1 MKTMKWKSLAELMAM
16 TAIVASLIFVGLQI
30 RQEQVIALSE
40 INLSLLDSQI
50 EFNNS
55 INDNADIWV
64 RGNAGEDLDQAE
76 RIIFEGL
83 LDNMAYLQRTE
94 WRQYGAFDEDI
105 FTRVPVADFAVHL
118 HRNPGARQTWETREE
133 QIESD
138 RASLIPG
145 FASKFHKAVLADLK
159 KLDEAAKQ

>member
-1 MKTMKWKSLAELMAM
+1 MKMMKWKSIAELMAM
-16 TAIVASLIFVGLQI
+16 MAIVASLIFVGLQV

-40 INLSLLDSQI
+40 INLSLLESQI

-55 INDNADIWV
+55 ISENADIWV
-64 RGNAGEDLDQAE
+64 RGNAGEELDQVE

-83 LDNMAYLQRTE
+83 LDNMGYLQRTE
-94 WRQYGAFDEDI
+94 WRQYGAFDKDR
-105 FTRVPVADFAVHL
+105 FTRVPIADFAVYL
-118 HRNPGARQTWETREE
+118 HQNPGARQTWETRGE
-133 QIESD
+133 QMERD

-145 FASKFHKAVLADLK
+145 FASNFRKAVHADLK